1 MASSARTN
9 LQVKSTDWKITSLL
23 KINAKSG
30 ALSLHFYNTPEK
42 DTDGSIKPG
51 SSFNVRCYETSTPS
65 AAAGTGTSVISSFE
79 VKPGGQVA
87 KNLVMTNGKFLRIET
102 QGVGADFKG
111 ASGTLDV
118 MHNGT
123 YYMGQVDIEI
133 HSGKAGAGFFGAS
146 GTQIGIDTG
155 EPAEWPETASGL

>member
-1 MASSARTN
+1 MASTARTN
-9 LQVKSTDWKITSLL
+9 LQVKSTDWKTASLL

-65 AAAGTGTSVISSFE
+65 GAVGSGTEVIASFE
-79 VKPGGQVA
+79 VAPGGQVA
-87 KNLVMTNGKFLRIET
+87 KNVVLTNGKLLRVEV

-111 ASGTLDV
+111 VSGTLDV

-133 HSGKAGAGFFGAS
+133 HGGKAGAGFFGAS
-146 GTQIGIDTG
+146 GPQTGVDTSA
-155 EPAEWPETASGL
+155 PVAWPETASGL

>member
-1 MASSARTN
+1 MASTARTN
-9 LQVKSTDWKITSLL
+9 LQVKSTDWKTASLL

-65 AAAGTGTSVISSFE
+65 GAVGSGTEVIASFE
-79 VKPGGQVA
+79 VKAGGQVA
-87 KNLVMTNGKFLRIET
+87 KNVVLTNGKLLRVEV

-111 ASGTLDV
+111 VSGILDV

-133 HSGKAGAGFFGAS
+133 HGGKAGAGFFGAAGS
-146 GTQIGIDTG
+146 QTGVDTSV
-155 EPAEWPETASGL
+155 PAAWPETASGL

>member
-1 MASSARTN
+1 MASTARTN
-9 LQVKSTDWKITSLL
+9 LQVKSTDWKTSSLM

-51 SSFNVRCYETSTPS
+51 SSFNVRCYETSTT
-65 AAAGTGTSVISSFE
+65 AGAVGSGTEVIASFQ
-79 VKPGGQVA
+79 VKAGGQVA
-87 KNLVMTNGKFLRIET
+87 KNVVLTNGKFLRIEV

-133 HSGKAGAGFFGAS
+133 HAGKAGAGFFGAS
-146 GTQIGIDTG
+146 VTQVGVDTSA
-155 EPAEWPETASGL
+155 PVAWPETATGV